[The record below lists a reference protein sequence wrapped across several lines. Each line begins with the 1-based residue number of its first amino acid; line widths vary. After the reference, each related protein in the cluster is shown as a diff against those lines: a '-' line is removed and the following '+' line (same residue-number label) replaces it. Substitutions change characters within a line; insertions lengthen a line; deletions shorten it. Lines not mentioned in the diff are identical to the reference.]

1 MNVTVTALIYN
12 STLWLSEIC
21 CTVQTLSCRLVF
33 QKREKLGHNLQCYM
47 FIHPPGA
54 DSLCSLPSLFPT
66 SEPLCGRLPTEREE
80 KYLLDQLISLQA
92 NNFIY
97 YLPINLPIISKL
109 PHLPLPPWATQVQM
123 PRGLPEGCLWEGW

>member
-1 MNVTVTALIYN
+1 
-12 STLWLSEIC
+12 
-21 CTVQTLSCRLVF
+21 
-33 QKREKLGHNLQCYM
+33 M

-80 KYLLDQLISLQA
+80 KYLLDQLISSQA

-109 PHLPLPPWATQVQM
+109 PHLPPSPLGNPSANAQGVA
-123 PRGLPEGCLWEGW
+123 